1 VTSSA
6 PSVYRYRGSVNIK
19 FQVIVGV
26 GDICW
31 TLWLSCNDI
40 VFNKQT
46 IFTPMQVIYKVTY
59 WIISLWMLQKE
70 EEKNTSITSTLEW
83 VTMEIFTC
91 NG

>member
-1 VTSSA
+1 
-6 PSVYRYRGSVNIK
+6 
-19 FQVIVGV
+19 
-26 GDICW
+26 
-31 TLWLSCNDI
+31 
-40 VFNKQT
+40 
-46 IFTPMQVIYKVTY
+46 MQVIYKVTY